1 MKKMFTKRLLAYM
14 IVALLVTIGFVFVL
28 QTFTAKRT
36 NTQSANEKLNM
47 VEDRLQNN
55 EREIE
60 KLVKSVGEN
69 NLAKTR
75 AFADILAHDGAALTS
90 NVRLREICDEL
101 MVDQLHVIDENGI
114 ITHSTIPSYV
124 GFDMNS
130 GEQSAAFMVIIDDPS
145 IEIVQEPQENVKE
158 KVVIQY
164 IGVARKDAEGMVQ
177 VGIRP
182 EILEDTLA
190 NTKIDVVLADIDY
203 GDEGYVY
210 AIDIASGRVLAHPN
224 EYVVGDK
231 AENVGLSV
239 AAGNGKTTV
248 KGVTGYY
255 VSREFED
262 KIIGAF
268 LPANEYYQTRIS
280 QTWLVSISMF
290 VIFLMLLIVINKTVE
305 IKIISGINN
314 LTSNVQQI
322 AEGDFD
328 VVVNEESSP
337 EFVRLSADINKMVES
352 IQASAN
358 DNKQLLTKQEM
369 DMKNT
374 MRVFEN
380 IKGVCS
386 ELSEVSQKTLS
397 SADEIFYGT
406 EQQKQSVSDL
416 DQVMGK
422 LVDEL
427 NNSADASAEVTKTTK
442 KAVDMIA
449 DTKTQMN
456 VLQNAIDKIAEMSRK
471 IEKIIVEIDSI
482 ANQTNLLALNAS
494 IEAARAGDMG
504 KGFAVVATEV
514 GNLAARSSQ
523 AARETSDLINNSIR
537 AVNEGMTLTQDTAAT
552 FESVVEKIELANT
565 EVEEIA
571 NMVRRNAAAV
581 GHTVDEIDKIT
592 NVVNANAEISEDSR
606 RISANM
612 ADITNR
618 LLALVGQE

>member
-1 MKKMFTKRLLAYM
+1 MKKMFTRRLLAYM

-47 VEDRLQNN
+47 VEEQLQNN
-55 EREIE
+55 DQEIE

-69 NLAKTR
+69 NLAKAR
-75 AFADILAHDGAALTS
+75 AFADILAHDGMVLTN

-101 MVDQLHVIDENGI
+101 MVDQLHIIDENGI
-114 ITHSTIPSYV
+114 ITHSTIPSYI

-130 GEQSAAFMVIIDDPS
+130 GEQSAAFMVVIEDPS

-164 IGVARKDAEGMVQ
+164 IGVARKDAKGVVQ

-190 NTKIDVVLADIDY
+190 NTKIDVVLRDIDY

-224 EYVVGDK
+224 E
-231 AENVGLSV
+231 AENIGLSV
-239 AAGNGKTTV
+239 AAGSGKTTV

-268 LPANEYYQTRIS
+268 LPANEYYRIRIS
-280 QTWLVSISMF
+280 QTLVVSVSMF
-290 VIFLMLLIVINKTVE
+290 VIFLLLLIVINKTVE

-314 LTSNVQQI
+314 LTSCVKQI
-322 AEGDFD
+322 ADGNFD
-328 VVVNEESSP
+328 VVVTEESNP
-337 EFVRLSADINKMVES
+337 EFVRLSSDINKMVES
-352 IQASAN
+352 IRAGAN
-358 DNKQLLTKQEM
+358 DNRQLLTQQEE

-374 MRVFEN
+374 LRVFEN

-523 AARETSDLINNSIR
+523 AARETNDLINNSIR

-618 LLALVGQE
+618 LLALVGQ

>member
-1 MKKMFTKRLLAYM
+1 MRKMFTKRLLAYM

-28 QTFTAKRT
+28 QTFTAKKI

-47 VEDRLQNN
+47 VEDRLQIYD
-55 EREIE
+55 REIE

-75 AFADILAHDGAALTS
+75 AFADILAHDEIALTN
-90 NVRLREICDEL
+90 NVRLQEICDEL

-114 ITHSTIPSYV
+114 ITHSTIPSYI

-130 GEQSAAFMVIIDDPS
+130 GEQSAAFMAVIEDPS
-145 IEIVQEPQENVKE
+145 IEIVQEPQENVRE

-164 IGVARKDAEGMVQ
+164 IGVARKDAKGVVQ

-190 NTKIDVVLADIDY
+190 NTKIDVVLRDIDY

-210 AIDIASGRVLAHPN
+210 AIDIVSGKVLAHPN

-231 AENVGLSV
+231 AADVGLSV
-239 AAGNGKTTV
+239 AAGNGKATV

-268 LPANEYYQTRIS
+268 LPANEYYRTRLNQT
-280 QTWLVSISMF
+280 LVVSGSMF
-290 VIFLMLLIVINKTVE
+290 VIFLLLLIVINKTVE
-305 IKIISGINN
+305 LKIISGINN
-314 LTSNVQQI
+314 LTSSVRQI
-322 AEGDFD
+322 ADGNFD
-328 VVVNEESSP
+328 VVVTEESNP
-337 EFVRLSADINKMVES
+337 EFVRFSADINKMVES

-358 DNKQLLTKQEM
+358 DNRQLLTRQET

-374 MRVFEN
+374 LRVFEN

-427 NNSADASAEVTKTTK
+427 NHSADASAKVTRTTE
-442 KAVDMIA
+442 KAVNMIA
-449 DTKTQMN
+449 DTKVQMN

-565 EVEEIA
+565 EVEQIA
-571 NMVRRNAAAV
+571 NMVRKNAAAV
-581 GHTVDEIDKIT
+581 GQTVDEIDKIT

-618 LLALVGQE
+618 LLALVGQ